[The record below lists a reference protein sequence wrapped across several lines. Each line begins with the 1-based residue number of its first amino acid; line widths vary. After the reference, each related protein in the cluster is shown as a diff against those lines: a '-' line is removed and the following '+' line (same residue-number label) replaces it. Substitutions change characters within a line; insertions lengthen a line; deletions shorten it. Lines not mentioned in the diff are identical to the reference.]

1 MSHATSPANRTAWAR
16 LKVAMVFLS
25 TIRSALETAKPDS
38 MKTAKAAK
46 KEITPANPLD
56 NTLMRNDTIPPRSK
70 NVRVDGRTKR
80 RLYLLARV
88 SVAERVLGICLVED
102 VDDN

>member
-1 MSHATSPANRTAWAR
+1 
-16 LKVAMVFLS
+16 
-25 TIRSALETAKPDS
+25 
-38 MKTAKAAK
+38 MKTANAGK

-56 NTLMRNDTIPPRSK
+56 NTLRRNDTIPPRSK
-70 NVRVDGRTKR
+70 SVRVDGRTNR
-80 RLYLLARV
+80 CLYLLARV